1 MTLMRLTLSAI
12 TIIALSACAT
22 VPAGHSAVLLRVS
35 GVDPEPLRDGE
46 HFIGPLGV
54 VETYDLQAQEQ
65 SEDLDALS
73 ADGMMLEAHASV
85 MTFHPVPAEVV
96 FLAREVGPDYYRVLV
111 SPVVRS
117 TLRRVL
123 AAFRADALDT
133 PGIGRAEAEVTADT
147 ARCVRPYHIVFD
159 SITLRTLR
167 IAPLSES
174 YRAVLETG
182 VREQE
187 AISARQLPEL
197 ARQRAEELRS
207 EARGIA
213 ESHALIAPTI
223 TPEILTDLANQAW
236 SKLLTAAST
245 NVEVRPDAQPYV
257 LEIEP

>member
-1 MTLMRLTLSAI
+1 MRLTLSAI
-12 TIIALSACAT
+12 TIVALSACAT
-22 VPAGHSAVLLRVS
+22 VPAGHAAVLLRAS
-35 GVDPEPLRDGE
+35 GVSRGPLSDGE

-73 ADGMMLEAHASV
+73 ADGMMLEAHASIL
-85 MTFHPVPAEVV
+85 TFHPLPEEVV
-96 FLAREVGPDYYRVLV
+96 ALAREVGPDYYRVLV

-123 AAFRADALDT
+123 AALRADELDT
-133 PGIGRAEAEVTADT
+133 PGIGRAEAQVTDDT
-147 ARCVRPYHIVFD
+147 ARCLRPYHIVFD

-174 YRAVLETG
+174 YQAVLETG
-182 VREQE
+182 MKEQE

-197 ARQRAEELRS
+197 ARQHAEEFRS

-213 ESHALIAPTI
+213 ESHELIAPTI
-223 TPEILTDLANQAW
+223 TPKNLTDLANQAW

-245 NVEVRPDAQPYV
+245 NVEVRPNAQPYV
-257 LEIEP
+257 LEVEP

>member
-1 MTLMRLTLSAI
+1 MRLTLPAI
-12 TIIALSACAT
+12 IIVAHSACAT
-22 VPAGHSAVLLRVS
+22 VPAGHVAVLLRPS
-35 GVDPEPLRDGE
+35 GVDSQPLRDGE
-46 HFIGPLGV
+46 HFIGPLGE
-54 VETYDLQAQEQ
+54 VETYDLQSQEQ

-85 MTFHPVPAEVV
+85 LTFHPVPAEVV
-96 FLAREVGPDYYRVLV
+96 ALAREVGPEYYRVLV

-123 AAFRADALDT
+123 AGFRADALDT
-133 PGIGRAEAEVTADT
+133 PGIGRAEAEVTVDT
-147 ARCVRPYHIVFD
+147 ARCLRPYHIVFD

-182 VREQE
+182 VKEQE

-197 ARQRAEELRS
+197 ARQHAEERRS

-213 ESHALIAPTI
+213 DSHALIAPTI
-223 TPEILTDLANQAW
+223 TPEILSDRANQAW
-236 SKLLTAAST
+236 SKLLTAPST
-245 NVEVRPDAQPYV
+245 NVEVRPNAQPYV